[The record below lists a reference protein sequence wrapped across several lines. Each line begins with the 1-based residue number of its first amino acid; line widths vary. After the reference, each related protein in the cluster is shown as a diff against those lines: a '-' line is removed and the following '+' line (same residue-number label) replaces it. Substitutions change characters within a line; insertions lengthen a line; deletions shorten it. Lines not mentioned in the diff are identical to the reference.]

1 MTNNKAVRRQ
11 LLRWSLQRW
20 SLGTAAAVSMIDI
33 GRGGATMLVATSLQ
47 TDIPYPQYASC
58 E

>member
-11 LLRWSLQRW
+11 LFRWSVQRW
-20 SLGTAAAVSMIDI
+20 SLGMAAAVSTIDI
-33 GRGGATMLVATSLQ
+33 GRGGATTLAATSLR
-47 TDIPYPQYASC
+47 TDIPYPLYASC